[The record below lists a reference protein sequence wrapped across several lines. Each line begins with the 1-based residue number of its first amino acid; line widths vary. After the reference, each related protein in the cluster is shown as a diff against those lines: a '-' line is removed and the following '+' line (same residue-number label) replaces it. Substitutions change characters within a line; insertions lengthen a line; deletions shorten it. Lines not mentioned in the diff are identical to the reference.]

1 MLEIGLSMMVKNEES
16 NIVPCLEP
24 IVDLF
29 RQVVIIDTG
38 STDRTRQILQERFG
52 IETLSA
58 ELDPAECYA
67 LATPRNRSFG
77 LLDTKWILTL
87 DADERI
93 DRNEL
98 LAVLALDDEALPSGL
113 FCAWNTDLGKDGVVE
128 DYKLC
133 LFRHG
138 YSHLGLVHDTVQP
151 SLRESGASAKW
162 CPQMQLRHQPDL
174 RRTREKQ
181 DWYSRR
187 LACARARQ
195 PGWLRYHWFTAYMH
209 FQAGDFGE
217 AAQLLQQVHDGRPPL
232 FPVESL
238 NASMLLA
245 SLTARSGDRR
255 QTNAVLDDALGF
267 YQQVRDDFEVRVN
280 FRLGPWLAE
289 AAGFAAN
296 GKLDAIVPYRFAY

>member
-1 MLEIGLSMMVKNEES
+1 MLEVGLSMMVKNEES

-29 RQVVIIDTG
+29 RQVVIVDTG
-38 STDRTRQILQERFG
+38 SSDRTREILGERFG
-52 IETLSA
+52 IEPLSG
-58 ELDPAECYA
+58 ELDPAECFA

-77 LLDTKWILTL
+77 LLQTDWVLTL

-93 DRNEL
+93 DRDEL
-98 LAVLALDDEALPSGL
+98 LSVLALDDGALPSGL
-113 FCAWNTDLGKDGVVE
+113 FCGWNTDLGKDGVIE

-138 YSHLGLVHDTVQP
+138 FSHLGLVHDTVQP
-151 SLRESGASAKW
+151 SLREAGATAQW

-174 RRTREKQ
+174 RRTKEKH

-187 LACARARQ
+187 LACARTRQ
-195 PGWLRYHWFTAYMH
+195 PHWLRYHWFTAYMH
-209 FQAGDFGE
+209 YQAGDLGE
-217 AAQLLQQVHDGRPPL
+217 AAALLQQVHDERPAL

-245 SLTARSGDRR
+245 SLAARSGDRR
-255 QTNAVLDDALGF
+255 QANAVLDDALGF
-267 YQQVRDDFEVRVN
+267 YEQVRDDFEVRVN
-280 FRLGPWLAE
+280 FRLGPWLQE
-289 AAGFAAN
+289 AAAFAAR
-296 GKLDAIVPYRFAY
+296 GQLDAIVPYRFAY